1 MFGRIAAAAVLVALV
16 ATCVVVPA
24 PALAGEKQVKVVIE
38 IDDDGGGWLGI
49 GIQEL
54 DSKIRAKLDID
65 SDIEGLLITE
75 VYDDSPAEEAGLEKH
90 DVLVSIDGEKGKD
103 LSHFVKLIKTKDPG
117 TDLEIQVY
125 RDGKMRTVGATLGER
140 ENTFVWTGLEGLE
153 GLKGLKGLKG
163 LEALEGLEGLKALE
177 HIVIP
182 EIDIG
187 MSSWG
192 RRGRLGVFIEDVSGD
207 LAEYFEIPG
216 GEGVLVE
223 GIVEGSPAEAA
234 GIKAGDI
241 IYKVGGDAICCTEEL
256 VKSIAKME
264 ADEKT
269 PIVLIRKGNEV
280 VVQAVVAESEY
291 NKAMQAYKIHISD
304 LGDKELFIRA
314 SASGEFSEEELQE
327 LKADLQE
334 LQHDLQELR
343 EELKEL
349 ATDTD

>member
-1 MFGRIAAAAVLVALV
+1 MFERIAAAAVLVALV
-16 ATCVVVPA
+16 AACVVVPA
-24 PALAGEKQVKVVIE
+24 PALAGEKEIKVVIE
-38 IDDDGGGWLGI
+38 TDDDGGGWLGI

-54 DSKIRAKLDID
+54 DSKIRGKLDID
-65 SDIEGLLITE
+65 SDIEGILITE
-75 VYDDSPAEEAGLEKH
+75 IYEDSPAEKAGLEKH
-90 DVLVSIDGEKGKD
+90 DILVSINGEKGKD
-103 LSHFVKLIKTKDPG
+103 LSDFVKLIKTNAPG
-117 TDLEIQVY
+117 SDVEIQIY
-125 RDGKMRTVGATLGER
+125 RDGKMKTVGATLGER
-140 ENTFVWTGLEGLE
+140 ENTFVWKGLEGLE
-153 GLKGLKGLKG
+153 GLKG
-163 LEALEGLEGLKALE
+163 LEALEGLEALKALE

-192 RRGRLGVFIEDVSGD
+192 RRGRLGVYIEDVSGD

-241 IYKVGGDAICCTEEL
+241 IHKVDGKAVCCTEEL
-256 VKSIAKME
+256 VEAIAKME
-264 ADEKT
+264 ADEET

-291 NKAMQAYKIHISD
+291 DKAMQAYKIHVGD
-304 LGDKELFIRA
+304 LGDKDVFIRA
-314 SASGEFSEEELQE
+314 LESHDLSEEDLRELKAELSELQE
-327 LKADLQE
+327 E
-334 LQHDLQELR
+334 LEELR